1 MRKKWKYSQRNY
13 LLISVIYAFSNIL
26 NNTLQFMNSCDSHS
40 ILRILSSAH
49 EICNEVYKG
58 LSGAVVASSHKH
70 SN

>member
-1 MRKKWKYSQRNY
+1 
-13 LLISVIYAFSNIL
+13 
-26 NNTLQFMNSCDSHS
+26 MNSSDSHS

-49 EICNEVYKG
+49 EICNEVFKG